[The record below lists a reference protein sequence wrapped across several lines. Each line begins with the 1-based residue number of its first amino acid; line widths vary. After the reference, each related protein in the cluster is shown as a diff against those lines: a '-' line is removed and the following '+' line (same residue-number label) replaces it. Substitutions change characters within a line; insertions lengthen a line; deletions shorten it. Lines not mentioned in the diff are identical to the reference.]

1 MISPKF
7 LFVLIFFY
15 NLDFVEAN
23 SRVSFSR
30 PGDMIRIPSVNHSIS
45 RNLLSINFS
54 YELLSINNHQGNSN
68 FSINSISKSGYQ
80 YGVSFVKPENPTNS
94 SELGFHFQTNMLV
107 YGNIVVDMGIHDII
121 WKPGTDSTSG
131 LDTRD
136 VSFFAVLSSEKEI
149 EDYIISTHFGLGTGK
164 IVQYSQL
171 NQSNPDQMI
180 GTFIGFQFTTPIL
193 KKYGGVSLL
202 TEFDGKG
209 LNVGLRI
216 PVQKLYQINLG
227 ITHFDNFG
235 NFASED
241 KTGTDYAPLRGD
253 DPAITLALT
262 INFPRIYSSN
272 SGRNI
277 SAYSIDR
284 SIYSKTDSSILFYNP
299 ICTEVVEILRD
310 SIRVGDNI
318 IKNLEAH
325 NLMLLHQD
333 AVWSDSTRK
342 NLLRAEVSQSK
353 QNEAMRHLSRSLR
366 FFYDELYQDALSEV
380 NTAIETNPNLAIA
393 YGRRG
398 SIYYKL
404 GDIRRATL
412 NWNASLQLDPE
423 FTEISD
429 MLKASDENR
438 LKSVEIS
445 KTLGNK

>member
-1 MISPKF
+1 MISSKF

-15 NLDFVEAN
+15 NLAFVEAN

-30 PGDMIRIPSVNHSIS
+30 PGDMIRIPSVNHSTAS
-45 RNLLSINFS
+45 RLININLS
-54 YELLSINNHQGNSN
+54 YEFLSINNHQGNSN

-80 YGVSFVKPENPTNS
+80 YGISFVKPENPANS
-94 SELGFHFQTNMLV
+94 SEIAFHFQTNMLV
-107 YGNIVVDMGIHDII
+107 YGNIVADMGIHDII
-121 WKPGTDSTSG
+121 WKPGTNSTSG
-131 LDTRD
+131 LDTRNI
-136 VSFFAVLSSEKEI
+136 SFFAVLSSEKKI
-149 EDYIISTHFGLGTGK
+149 EDYTISTHFGLGTGK

-171 NQSNPDQMI
+171 NSSNPEQII
-180 GTFIGFQFTTPIL
+180 GTFLGMQFITPLL
-193 KKYGGVSLL
+193 KKNGGVSLL

-209 LNVGLRI
+209 LNIGVRI
-216 PVQKLYQINLG
+216 PVQKLYHINLG

-235 NFASED
+235 NFAMED
-241 KTGTDYAPLRGD
+241 KTGTDYAPLSED
-253 DPAITLALT
+253 DPAITLGLT
-262 INFPRIYSSN
+262 INIPKIYPSN
-272 SGRNI
+272 SRQNI
-277 SAYSIDR
+277 STYSMDR

-325 NLMLLHQD
+325 NLMLLHQN